1 MIGGNLSGASEGI
14 VIDITFLG
22 EVEEGRMLRRSGAR
36 PGDAVL
42 VTGAVGASTV
52 GRLALER
59 GLDRARPDVAYVVA
73 AHLTPTPRVREG
85 AVIAASRRATA
96 MIDVSDGLAG
106 DIGHICEA
114 SNAGVR
120 LFAGRVPMNPQTV
133 AVAQGLG
140 IDPLHAALHG
150 GEDYE
155 LLFTCPPE
163 DAEAVSQE
171 VRKETGTP
179 VTEIGVMTEGPQRTL
194 ALPDGGEQQLTAGGW
209 GPFCRGEREELTVEV
224 VDAHQHLGSLSNAMG
239 HYGGREVE
247 VSLEDDSRTRAE
259 GLEAVGIDWAV
270 IQPSHGYLKPEGIKD
285 TMRLNDSMAQYRKLS
300 PTRFPVVLGTVEPMH
315 GERSLEEVDRAK
327 SELGLN
333 GLSWHHRFSG
343 LLHRQQVD
351 APDPE
356 PHGRSQARAVY
367 PHERRVRHGGAVA
380 AAAARPGVPRHDLP
394 GHGRLLHFG
403 EEPGGTEHG
412 PAYPQHYLGLRRR
425 FGARLH
431 RGLGSQERLRERHLQ
446 RRLDLR
452 RQARKAPSAA

>member
-1 MIGGNLSGASEGI
+1 MARPGTVAGKTVGDVGEFGLIDIIKEIVPVSDPRLVVGIGDDSAALRQSAGLLMLSTCDIQVEGRHFRREHISARQLGRRSAAISLSDIAAMGGRPLYALVSLALPRETLVSWVQDLYEGLAEETAEVGSAVIGGNLSGASEGI

-120 LFAGRVPMNPQTV
+120 LFAGRVPMDPQTV

-209 GPFCRGEREELTVEV
+209 DHF
-224 VDAHQHLGSLSNAMG
+224 
-239 HYGGREVE
+239 
-247 VSLEDDSRTRAE
+247 
-259 GLEAVGIDWAV
+259 VGA
-270 IQPSHGYLKPEGIKD
+270 
-285 TMRLNDSMAQYRKLS
+285 N
-300 PTRFPVVLGTVEPMH
+300 
-315 GERSLEEVDRAK
+315 ERS
-327 SELGLN
+327 
-333 GLSWHHRFSG
+333 
-343 LLHRQQVD
+343 
-351 APDPE
+351 
-356 PHGRSQARAVY
+356 
-367 PHERRVRHGGAVA
+367 
-380 AAAARPGVPRHDLP
+380 
-394 GHGRLLHFG
+394 
-403 EEPGGTEHG
+403 
-412 PAYPQHYLGLRRR
+412 
-425 FGARLH
+425 
-431 RGLGSQERLRERHLQ
+431 
-446 RRLDLR
+446 
-452 RQARKAPSAA
+452 